1 MSPPLPPFDREVAP
15 PKLRMTEDAW
25 NFHDQK
31 RGCLAY
37 TSDSRCDRSEFLKGR
52 REIVDLL
59 TRKRAK
65 ELV

>member
-1 MSPPLPPFDREVAP
+1 MTRSEGVWHTLPIRDGDR
-15 PKLRMTEDAW
+15 
-25 NFHDQK
+25 
-31 RGCLAY
+31 
-37 TSDSRCDRSEFLKGR
+37 DRSEFLKGR

>member
-1 MSPPLPPFDREVAP
+1 MAFLAARYPRNEGASDAEV
-15 PKLRMTEDAW
+15 W
-25 NFHDQK
+25 
-31 RGCLAY
+31 
-37 TSDSRCDRSEFLKGR
+37 FLKGR